1 MNPMFLEQIQAVMA
15 MIIFGIGLVTF
26 IIGAI
31 ILLQSVF
38 GKEGAAILAQTNRLA
53 QKGLAEEVAG
63 LVGNASNLLTAMNDM
78 VRSRNGIGIVM
89 MLIGGGLMVIGFYLT
104 QILH

>member
-1 MNPMFLEQIQAVMA
+1 MSPMFIEQIQAVMA
-15 MIIFGIGLVTF
+15 MIIFGVGLVTF
-26 IIGAI
+26 IIGGI

-104 QILH
+104 QVLH